1 MQKSHRGSICRFQWT
16 MKIQSGSS
24 QPVRVF
30 RPTSC
35 LWVDEAGAKV
45 VAFTVYSVKVLF
57 FLLFNSPQMWKHMYA
72 TSIHITIFP
81 ISSLL
86 NVPEAQ
92 TVGRP
97 RWCFCA
103 VVKGSFWQPHEWNI
117 AGSLKPLSTI
127 SFLHLHLYLHWNY
140 IRYFCKI
147 MAPATQPGQA
157 QPFKSV
163 WCSHCYCEYVFLFIT
178 KKRPHTRGILFCMNS
193 LVSAS
198 ENYTFRRSLWS

>member
-1 MQKSHRGSICRFQWT
+1 MPLPSRGVQVWSKNVRVEKLT

-45 VAFTVYSVKVLF
+45 VAFTVYSVKVI
-57 FLLFNSPQMWKHMYA
+57 FLLFNSPQMWKLGHCQVFSSLRMYA
-72 TSIHITIFP
+72 TSIHITIFS

-86 NVPEAQ
+86 NIPAAQ

-103 VVKGSFWQPHEWNI
+103 VVKGRFWQPHEWNI
-117 AGSLKPLSTI
+117 AGSLKSLSTI
-127 SFLHLHLYLHWNY
+127 SFLHLQLHLHWNY
-140 IRYFCKI
+140 IRYFCTI
-147 MAPATQPGQA
+147 MAPATHPGQA
-157 QPFKSV
+157 QPFV
-163 WCSHCYCEYVFLFIT
+163 
-178 KKRPHTRGILFCMNS
+178 
-193 LVSAS
+193 
-198 ENYTFRRSLWS
+198 

>member
-1 MQKSHRGSICRFQWT
+1 
-16 MKIQSGSS
+16 
-24 QPVRVF
+24 
-30 RPTSC
+30 
-35 LWVDEAGAKV
+35 
-45 VAFTVYSVKVLF
+45 
-57 FLLFNSPQMWKHMYA
+57 MWKQGHYQVFSSLHMYA
-72 TSIHITIFP
+72 TSIHITIFS

-97 RWCFCA
+97 CWCFCA

-127 SFLHLHLYLHWNY
+127 SFLHLYLHWNY

-147 MAPATQPGQA
+147 MAPATHPGQA
-157 QPFKSV
+157 QPFTSV
-163 WCSHCYCEYVFLFIT
+163 WCSHCYCEYIFFLSQ
-178 KKRPHTRGILFCMNS
+178 KKRPHTRGILFRMNS